1 MIIKNI
7 RLAGRRTSIR
17 LEPQLWSAINE
28 ICGQRK
34 ITINELCEEVA
45 GKKLSNNFTSALRC
59 WLVDYYRQQ
68 LLLIQKAAEEIKQ
81 TEPTN
86 P

>member
-45 GKKLSNNFTSALRC
+45 GKN
-59 WLVDYYRQQ
+59 
-68 LLLIQKAAEEIKQ
+68 
-81 TEPTN
+81 
-86 P
+86 